1 MVQNVADKGAVISHY
16 SKQRTCNILFLYLS
30 SIKTCFYLHLSL
42 FLTELWYKLV
52 LPPGFDKSKKYPLLI
67 DVYVI

>member
-1 MVQNVADKGAVISHY
+1 MWLTRELPYPTIANKEHFCIFPALK
-16 SKQRTCNILFLYLS
+16 LS
-30 SIKTCFYLHLSL
+30 LSLYLHLSL